1 MTIMSRFTQNFM
13 YAVIFVAIF
22 AACIYFFTFN
32 KNYEAKGVYLPNTEI
47 DLPDIKPSD
56 VKVYNLRYRSDTEGS
71 IGLIRTSIHVNNE
84 KDFQKLC
91 DKDLNKAIELAAQNG
106 VDEIKYACLYPE
118 GQIDQLSSV
127 SLQAYAF
134 RD

>member
-1 MTIMSRFTQNFM
+1 MAIMSRFTQNFM

-22 AACIYFFTFN
+22 VVCIYFFTFN

-47 DLPDIKPSD
+47 DLPDTKPSD
-56 VKVYNLRYRSDTEGS
+56 VKVYNLRYKSDTEGS
-71 IGLIRTSIHVNNE
+71 IGMIRTSIHVNDE

-91 DKDLNKAIELAAQNG
+91 DKDLIKAIKLAAENG

>member
-1 MTIMSRFTQNFM
+1 MIVMSRFTQNLM
-13 YAVIFVAIF
+13 YAVIFLAIF

-32 KNYEAKGVYLPNTEI
+32 KSYEAKGVYLPNTEI
-47 DLPDIKPSD
+47 DLPSTDRNN
-56 VKVYNLRYRSDTEGS
+56 VKVYNLRYQSDTEGS
-71 IGLIRTSIHVNNE
+71 IGMIRTSIHVNNE

-91 DKDLNKAIELAAQNG
+91 DKDLDKAIKLAAENG

>member
-1 MTIMSRFTQNFM
+1 MSRFTQNLSYM
-13 YAVIFVAIF
+13 VVFVAIF

-32 KNYEAKGVYLPNTEI
+32 KSYEAKGVYLPNTEI
-47 DLPDIKPSD
+47 DLPSTDRNN
-56 VKVYNLRYRSDTEGS
+56 VKVYNLRYQSDTEGS
-71 IGLIRTSIHVNNE
+71 IGMIRTSIHVNNE

-91 DKDLNKAIELAAQNG
+91 DKDLEKAIELAAENG
-106 VDEIKYACLYPE
+106 ADEIKYVCLYPE
-118 GQIDQLSSV
+118 GQIDQLSGV

>member
-1 MTIMSRFTQNFM
+1 MSRFTQNFM

-47 DLPDIKPSD
+47 DFPNTKPSD
-56 VKVYNLRYRSDTEGS
+56 IRVYNLRYKSDTEGS
-71 IGLIRTSIHVNNE
+71 IGMIRTSIHVNSE

-91 DKDLNKAIELAAQNG
+91 DKDLNKAIELAAANG
-106 VDEIKYACLYPE
+106 VHEIKYACLYPE

>member
-1 MTIMSRFTQNFM
+1 M
-13 YAVIFVAIF
+13 YVVVFVAIF

-47 DLPDIKPSD
+47 DLPSTKPSD
-56 VKVYNLRYRSDTEGS
+56 VKIYNLRYRSDTEGS
-71 IGLIRTSIHVNNE
+71 IGMIRTSIHVSDE

-91 DKDLNKAIELAAQNG
+91 DKNLKKAVELAAQNS

-118 GQIDQLSSV
+118 GQINELSSV

-134 RD
+134 RN